1 MSTLNGQLFADTGR
15 LKLKIKYESY
25 LKLSVF
31 STWIQI
37 MALLLMY

>member
-31 STWIQI
+31 ST
-37 MALLLMY
+37 